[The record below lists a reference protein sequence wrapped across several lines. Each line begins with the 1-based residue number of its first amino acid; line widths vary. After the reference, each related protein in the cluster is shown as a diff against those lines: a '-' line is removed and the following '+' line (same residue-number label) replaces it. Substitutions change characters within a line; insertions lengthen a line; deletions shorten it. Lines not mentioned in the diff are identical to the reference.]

1 MGSFAK
7 RITSLILTF
16 VILLAVMPRAVSAA
30 EFEKAAARAALLVDI
45 DTGTVLYEQSA
56 HDLLPPASTTKIM
69 TALLVLEAIDRGEFS
84 LDTQVKAARNLAE
97 SMKYDASHVSPRVRK
112 NEILTVEQYLY
123 CILVE
128 SDCACCNI
136 LAAKTA
142 GSMEAFVELMNER
155 AKELGCKDTVFVNSH
170 GYPQE
175 GHITTAYDLYLI
187 AQEALKNETFRKII
201 STSVYKIPRTNEV
214 KRERTLY
221 NTNWL
226 IGMPPESEQKMKYER
241 DFKYEYCI
249 GGKTGTSDEAGS
261 CLVSFAQKDGRTL
274 CCVILGSWGVK
285 TDDGAMRRQSFTETE
300 RLFEWGFE
308 SFGYRELVRAG
319 ETVGSVKI
327 AGAAAEA
334 QLAAVSDSTVFLAL
348 DAEIEKKIV
357 VDDGIKAPVSAGDAV
372 GMLHILAD
380 DAVVAQVALVAAED
394 IPETVTVIDIIVDME
409 LEIALNAAV
418 LTAAALMAIVSKGR
432 AAGKR

>member
-7 RITSLILTF
+7 RITSLLLVT
-16 VILLAVMPRAVSAA
+16 VILFAAMPHAASAA
-30 EFEKAAARAALLVDI
+30 EIEKAAARAALLVDI
-45 DTGTVLYEQSA
+45 NTGTVLYEQSA
-56 HDLLPPASTTKIM
+56 RDPLPPASTTKIM
-69 TALLVLEAIDRGEFS
+69 TALLVLEAVDKGELT
-84 LDTQVKAARNLAE
+84 LDTEVKASRDLAE

-142 GSMEAFVELMNER
+142 GSMEAFVERMNER

-201 STSVYKIPRTNEV
+201 STSVYKIPKTNEV
-214 KRERTLY
+214 KRERILY

-226 IGMPPESEQKMKYER
+226 IGMPPASELKIKYDR
-241 DFKYEYCI
+241 DYKYEYCI

-274 CCVILGSWGVK
+274 CCVILGSWGLK
-285 TDDGAMRRQSFTETE
+285 TEDGATRRQSFTETA

-319 ETVGSVKI
+319 EVVGRVKLD
-327 AGAAAEA
+327 GAQTEA
-334 QLAAVSDSTVFLAL
+334 QLSAVSDSTVLLAL
-348 DAEIEKKIV
+348 DANIENRIV
-357 VDDGIKAPVSAGDAV
+357 VDNGIKAPVSAGDAV
-372 GMLHILAD
+372 GVLHIMAD
-380 DAVVAQVALVAAED
+380 DAVVAQVALVAAQD
-394 IPETVTVIDIIVDME
+394 IAKEVTVIDIVADME
-409 LEIALNAAV
+409 LAIAVNAAV
-418 LTAAALMAIVSKGR
+418 LTAAALLAVISKGASAR
-432 AAGKR
+432 KR